1 MLSRLL
7 ARSAPA
13 AARRVFSQ
21 QQQGGGARVY
31 TGFKMYKPQVA
42 LNMLPVPPRLKS
54 GKNSLSLS
62 RAGFVSVEL
71 APAMVKGFDWKSKQF
86 YLLTS
91 VDIGAILA
99 SDGNVKF
106 VREPYAGI

>member
-1 MLSRLL
+1 MAVHRN
-7 ARSAPA
+7 
-13 AARRVFSQ
+13 FS
-21 QQQGGGARVY
+21 QQGGGARVY
-31 TGFKMYKPQVA
+31 TGFKLYKPQVA

-62 RAGFVSVEL
+62 RAGFVSFEL
-71 APAMVKGFDWKSKQF
+71 APATAVKGFDWKSKQY

-91 VDIGAILA
+91 VEIGAILA

-106 VREPYAGI
+106 VREPYAGADR